1 MAVMVMTVKDDDMG
15 DGGGDDADEGD
26 GSGDD
31 DGK

>member
-1 MAVMVMTVKDDDMG
+1 MAVMVMTVDDDMG